1 MRKLYEVETNM
12 NKKLRTLS
20 LLLVLAMIFGLSAGC
35 SKDAEP
41 GGQEPADKDQT
52 QQPGQPEDQDG
63 ESQPSQAKDSIVIA
77 TANETPSLSSVDH
90 NATAGNYMNL
100 LTYSTL
106 FRTNMDLEPEPYL
119 VESYQNLSDT
129 LWEFKLK
136 SGVKYHNGETMTAED
151 VKASIEWSKDHPEVN
166 LYSRDIVNI
175 NVVDELTIQMETAE
189 PNALMLHNLAH
200 HGNAVVPKALI
211 DSGHDFGT
219 DPIGSGPYKLVQWNR
234 GDSLEFEAFEDFFL
248 GVPEL
253 KHITWKV
260 IPEGSS
266 RTIALEA
273 GEVDFIVEVE
283 SMDVGRLE
291 DNGDIDVLK
300 VTPTSYTWLM
310 LNNEKPG
317 LDNENVRHA
326 INAAIDKDS
335 VATVAFNGLA
345 ATAVSQV
352 PMNFEGATLDNAD
365 VYDVEKAKEWMG
377 KSGLDP
383 ASIEMSIICS
393 DDTKKRAAEVIQA
406 NLKEIGV
413 EANIES
419 MDLATYLA
427 ATDQG
432 DYTASI
438 GGFTA
443 SDPLSYCR
451 SVYHSSSIN
460 ASNITRLNVPEV
472 DALIDKAL
480 ATLDAGQRKTT
491 LEELSSKLNQLCPQ
505 APLYQPLTVRAYRK
519 GLEGVEVTGTGTLY
533 FENVHWA
540 Q

>member
-1 MRKLYEVETNM
+1 MRKVYEVEKSM

-20 LLLVLAMIFGLSAGC
+20 LLLALAMMFGLFAGC
-35 SKDAEP
+35 SKDSEP
-41 GGQEPADKDQT
+41 TGGDQT
-52 QQPGQPEDQDG
+52 QGDQPEQKQEEDQPQQSSG
-63 ESQPSQAKDSIVIA
+63 KDSIVIA
-77 TANETPSLSSVDH
+77 TANETPSLSPVDH

-106 FRTNMDLEPEPYL
+106 FRSDMNLEPEPYL

-151 VKASIEWSKDHPEVN
+151 VKASIEWSKEHPEVN

-175 NVVDELTIQMETAE
+175 NVVDELTVQMETAE
-189 PNALMLHNLAH
+189 PNALMLQNLTS
-200 HGNAVVPKALI
+200 HGNAIVPKALI
-211 DSGHDFGT
+211 DSGHDFAT

-234 GDSLEFEAFEDFFL
+234 GDSVEFEAFEDFFL
-248 GVPEL
+248 GAPAL

-283 SMDVGRLE
+283 SMDVDRLE
-291 DNGDIDVLK
+291 ENADIDVLK

-326 INAAIDKDS
+326 INAAIDKES
-335 VATVAFNGLA
+335 VATVAYNGLA
-345 ATAVSQV
+345 STAVSQV

-365 VYDVEKAKEWMG
+365 VYDVEKAKEWLSQ
-377 KSGLDP
+377 SGLDP

-413 EANIES
+413 NAQIES
-419 MDLATYLA
+419 MDLATYLS

-432 DYTASI
+432 NYTASI

-443 SDPLSYCR
+443 NNPMSYCR

-460 ASNITRLNVPEV
+460 ASNTTRLNHAEV
-472 DALIDKAL
+472 DELIDKAL
-480 ATLDAGQRKTT
+480 VTLDDAARKEII
-491 LEELSSKLNQLCPQ
+491 EELSNKLNEICPQ
-505 APLYQPLTVRAYRK
+505 APLYQPLTVRAHRK
-519 GLEGVEVTGTGTLY
+519 GLEGVEINGTGTLY